1 MLAMHVSFVCVCMS
15 DETNMDKTRQHV
27 CVQVCSSALLNVL
40 AHGFA
45 MMQVQKTSG
54 LIGGKGEWSVCY
66 TVTMSSPR
74 KHDNYTFLMSCILQ
88 GVVHPVHSRDARC
101 CPCYVAGLFL
111 FAAGNNGQLTDSTD
125 ITQQFFPADYGLA
138 NQISVGA
145 SDTNDAL
152 ASFSNYGA

>member
-1 MLAMHVSFVCVCMS
+1 MFLFAAGNNEQLTASVGFTQQVSPTAF
-15 DETNMDKTRQHV
+15 DFQQNKLH
-27 CVQVCSSALLNVL
+27 
-40 AHGFA
+40 
-45 MMQVQKTSG
+45 
-54 LIGGKGEWSVCY
+54 
-66 TVTMSSPR
+66 
-74 KHDNYTFLMSCILQ
+74 
-88 GVVHPVHSRDARC
+88 
-101 CPCYVAGLFL
+101 VAGLFL

>member
-1 MLAMHVSFVCVCMS
+1 MVS
-15 DETNMDKTRQHV
+15 QHI
-27 CVQVCSSALLNVL
+27 QRA
-40 AHGFA
+40 
-45 MMQVQKTSG
+45 SG
-54 LIGGKGEWSVCY
+54 ITK
-66 TVTMSSPR
+66 R
-74 KHDNYTFLMSCILQ
+74 FCIL
-88 GVVHPVHSRDARC
+88 PMKLDS
-101 CPCYVAGLFL
+101 AGLFL

>member
-1 MLAMHVSFVCVCMS
+1 
-15 DETNMDKTRQHV
+15 
-27 CVQVCSSALLNVL
+27 
-40 AHGFA
+40 
-45 MMQVQKTSG
+45 
-54 LIGGKGEWSVCY
+54 
-66 TVTMSSPR
+66 
-74 KHDNYTFLMSCILQ
+74 MSCIPQ
-88 GVVHPVHSRDARC
+88 GVVHPVHLRDARC